1 MLRLR
6 LVLAILLIFTG
17 LFVGIIVYGVNTA
30 QTSSQPLPPSL
41 EAVVKLTL
49 APESALPDFAK
60 KASPQVQKA
69 YRFAIANPDVLRKF
83 PCYCGCGAIGH
94 RHNLDCYIKE
104 FKPDGSIVFENHAF
118 G

>member
-1 MLRLR
+1 MLRLPI
-6 LVLAILLIFTG
+6 VLLSLMSLLG
-17 LFVGIIVYGVNTA
+17 LLFGLTMCARTDKTVQEKLTPTPKTDLA
-30 QTSSQPLPPSL
+30 
-41 EAVVKLTL
+41 ELTL
-49 APESALPDFAK
+49 APESALPNFVQNA
-60 KASPQVQKA
+60 APQVKEA